1 MGEVRESGGGIPFVE
16 GVAEGGRGVSGVARP
31 PVELGVGGSARGAGE
46 LAEGRED
53 GGGETGGVD
62 GGVKVR
68 ASESSD
74 GEEPALP
81 GA

>member
-1 MGEVRESGGGIPFVE
+1 MG
-16 GVAEGGRGVSGVARP
+16 GVARP

-46 LAEGRED
+46 LAEGGRED